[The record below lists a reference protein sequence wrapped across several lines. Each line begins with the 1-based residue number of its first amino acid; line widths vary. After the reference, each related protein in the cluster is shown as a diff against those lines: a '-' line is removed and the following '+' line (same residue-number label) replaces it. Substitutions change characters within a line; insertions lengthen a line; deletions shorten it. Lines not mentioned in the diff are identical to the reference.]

1 LLSYGVDQVDI
12 FRRAAAWG
20 QTIVI
25 ELIYAGPTPAVREG
39 TITESHDP
47 PMAGIIAAA
56 LQPDTAKRTDGTK
69 GPVDQFSTQS

>member
-1 LLSYGVDQVDI
+1 MEPVWPSLEFLV
-12 FRRAAAWG
+12 RAAAWG

-47 PMAGIIAAA
+47 PMAGIIVAA
-56 LQPDTAKRTDGTK
+56 L
-69 GPVDQFSTQS
+69 